1 MLAGQGASEHAA
13 GQQPGRDLIPLLQN
27 SGVGNPALTPS
38 GTGGPSGI
46 GQNIIDPN
54 MLQNN

>member
-1 MLAGQGASEHAA
+1 MLAGQGAGEHAV

-27 SGVGNPALTPS
+27 PGVGNPAVTPG

-46 GQNIIDPN
+46 GPNIIDP
-54 MLQNN
+54 MLPNN

>member
-1 MLAGQGASEHAA
+1 MLAGQGTGEHAA

-54 MLQNN
+54 MLQN